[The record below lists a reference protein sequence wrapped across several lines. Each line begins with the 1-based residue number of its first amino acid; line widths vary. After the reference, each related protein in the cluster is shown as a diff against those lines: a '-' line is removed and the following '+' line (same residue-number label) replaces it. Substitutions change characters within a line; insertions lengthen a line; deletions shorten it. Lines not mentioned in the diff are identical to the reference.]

1 MLRMETKRMILRDY
15 TAEDSQA
22 ILKLKSDP
30 QTMFYLP
37 GMRLSSLEQ
46 AQADLQK
53 CLRDQKAVERQTVF
67 FHIESKATAEV
78 LGSIGYTIK
87 QNTPL
92 GKLADVGYFLLPLF
106 WNQGYASEALNRVIQ
121 FAFLEDNVIR
131 LSAGCIKENIGSEKV
146 MQKCGMIKEAEHVHC
161 VWHEG
166 RLKSRVEYRL
176 LKTEWLAQRQT
187 DK

>member
-1 MLRMETKRMILRDY
+1 MCIRDRDY

-106 WNQGYASEALNRVIQ
+106 WNQGCLLYTSR
-121 FAFLEDNVIR
+121 
-131 LSAGCIKENIGSEKV
+131 
-146 MQKCGMIKEAEHVHC
+146 C
-161 VWHEG
+161 V
-166 RLKSRVEYRL
+166 
-176 LKTEWLAQRQT
+176 
-187 DK
+187 